1 MTRHDRGV
9 AGMLDFL
16 TAVVVVVGAIAVYF
30 TAASALVDAQQSNAD
45 TAEQVSG
52 RASERLVEDM
62 LVASP
67 DAELLAPGCSRAVFG
82 TTPNRSCAI
91 AAEDD
96 GQEYLRDAL
105 GVGPGY
111 RVNVTIED
119 EDGVVTAAHGDSDP
133 YRHALGP
140 SVPPRSDVAV
150 AARLVSF
157 GSDDDGDGRVEY
169 YTATVSVWEGQ

>member
-1 MTRHDRGV
+1 MSRRDRGV

-30 TAASALVDAQQSNAD
+30 TAASALVDAQRSNGDA
-45 TAEQVSG
+45 AEQVSV

-62 LVASP
+62 LVTSP

-82 TTPNRSCAI
+82 TTPSRSCAI
-91 AAEDD
+91 RAEGD
-96 GQEYLRDAL
+96 GQAYLRDAL
-105 GVGPGY
+105 GVGPRY
-111 RVNVTIED
+111 RLNVTVED
-119 EDGVVTAAHGDSDP
+119 EDGIVVADHGDSDP

-140 SVPPRSDVAV
+140 AVPPRSDVAV
-150 AARLVSF
+150 TARLVTF

-169 YTATVSVWEGQ
+169 YTATVSVWEGR